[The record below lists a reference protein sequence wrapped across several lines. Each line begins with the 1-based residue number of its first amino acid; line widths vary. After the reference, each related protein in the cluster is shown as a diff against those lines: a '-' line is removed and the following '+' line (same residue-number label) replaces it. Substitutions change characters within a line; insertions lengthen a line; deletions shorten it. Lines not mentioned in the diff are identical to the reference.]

1 MAIYKSTYDI
11 NDCVLISSYDDKCF
25 AGIIEQ
31 VSFALDEET
40 GKMCAEYAI
49 SFGAKNDLLY
59 IYEDAGDD
67 YDYHIV
73 RKIGS
78 VNEDGDNKEYK
89 YDLFIANDG
98 NKFDCTQTDD
108 ADEALGYII
117 ESLISGRP
125 KLIRLN
131 GTEISF

>member
-1 MAIYKSTYDI
+1 MANYKSTYSI

-25 AGIIEQ
+25 TGIIDQ
-31 VSFALDEET
+31 VSFVIDEET
-40 GKMCAEYAI
+40 GKMRVKYVI
-49 SFGAKNDLLY
+49 SFGKKDDLLY

-67 YDYHIV
+67 YEYHIV

-78 VNEDGDNKEYK
+78 VEDGNNKEYK
-89 YDLFIANDG
+89 YDLFIANEG

-108 ADEALGYII
+108 ADEVLGYII
-117 ESLISGRP
+117 ESLVSGRT

-131 GTEISF
+131 GTEIAF

>member
-1 MAIYKSTYDI
+1 MANYKSIYDI
-11 NDCVLISSYDDKCF
+11 NDCVLISGYDDKCF
-25 AGIIEQ
+25 TGIIDQ

-40 GKMCAEYAI
+40 GRVRVKYVI
-49 SFGAKNDLLY
+49 SVGKQDDLLY

-67 YDYHIV
+67 YEYHII

-78 VNEDGDNKEYK
+78 VNEGNDNKEYK
-89 YDLFIANDG
+89 YDLFIAYDG

-108 ADEALGYII
+108 TDEVLGYII
-117 ESLISGRP
+117 ESLVGDLP

-131 GTEISF
+131 GTEIAF

>member
-11 NDCVLISSYDDKCF
+11 NDCVLISGYSDKCF
-25 AGIIEQ
+25 TGIIDQ
-31 VSFALDEET
+31 VSFMLDEET
-40 GKMCAEYAI
+40 GEMRVKYVI
-49 SFGAKNDLLY
+49 SFGKKDDLLY
-59 IYEDAGDD
+59 IYENAGDD
-67 YDYHIV
+67 YEYHIV

-78 VNEDGDNKEYK
+78 VNEYGDNILYK

-108 ADEALGYII
+108 ADEVLGYII
-117 ESLISGRP
+117 ESLVSGRT

>member
-1 MAIYKSTYDI
+1 MATYKSTYDI
-11 NDCVLISSYDDKCF
+11 NDCVLISSYSDKCF
-25 AGIIEQ
+25 TGIIEQ
-31 VSFALDEET
+31 VSFMLDEET
-40 GKMCAEYAI
+40 GKMCAEYVI
-49 SFGAKNDLLY
+49 SFGKKDDLLY

-131 GTEISF
+131 GIEISF

>member
-1 MAIYKSTYDI
+1 MANYKSTYSI

-25 AGIIEQ
+25 TGIIDQ
-31 VSFALDEET
+31 VSFVIDEET
-40 GKMCAEYAI
+40 GKMRVKYVI
-49 SFGAKNDLLY
+49 SFGMKDDLLY

-67 YDYHIV
+67 YEYHIV

-78 VNEDGDNKEYK
+78 VEDGDNKEYK
-89 YDLFIANDG
+89 YDLFISNEG

-108 ADEALGYII
+108 ADEVLYYII
-117 ESLISGRP
+117 ESLVSGRT

-131 GTEISF
+131 GTEIAF